1 MNIHRRPTIP
11 DDRSIESELY
21 LDRAWEHDAVAALIR
36 SKSDHGEM
44 PAFLFLGRKE
54 AGLLRLHLAEAF
66 GAEAVAS
73 LFDTYYMGLDVV
85 EIDAESFLYAG
96 GRKVV
101 RTLQDPIA
109 RRPAWRDRETSALWQ
124 LRI

>member
-1 MNIHRRPTIP
+1 MHLNLRPMP
-11 DDRSIESELY
+11 DDRRLESELRM
-21 LDRAWEHDAVAALIR
+21 DVVWDHEAVSALIR

-66 GAEAVAS
+66 GADAVAS

-85 EIDAESFLYAG
+85 EIDAESFLYTA
-96 GRKVV
+96 GRKIV

-109 RRPAWRDRETSALWQ
+109 RRPAWRDRETAALWQ
-124 LRI
+124 FRI

>member
-1 MNIHRRPTIP
+1 MHIHRRPTIP

-21 LDRAWEHDAVAALIR
+21 LDRAWDHDAVAALIR

-44 PAFLFLGRKE
+44 PSFLFLGRKE

-85 EIDAESFLYAG
+85 EIDAESFLYTA

-109 RRPAWRDRETSALWQ
+109 RRPAWRDRETKALWQ